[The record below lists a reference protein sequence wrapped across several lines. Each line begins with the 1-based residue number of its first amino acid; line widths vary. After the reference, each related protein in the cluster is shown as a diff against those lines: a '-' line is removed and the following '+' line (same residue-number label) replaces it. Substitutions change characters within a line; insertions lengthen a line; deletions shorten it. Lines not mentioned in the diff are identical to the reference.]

1 MLSFVT
7 ASMIQYVIDTET
19 KVYNLSSYMQAEQLN
34 LLPPFVM
41 EYDEYTFDMNYY
53 NYIFSNDLVF
63 MELMKVMMDIYS
75 GIDVC
80 ILIHDDDTHWFVA
93 ESLQQ

>member
-7 ASMIQYVIDTET
+7 ASMIQYVIDAET

-41 EYDEYTFDMNYY
+41 EYDEYTFDTPRDYY
-53 NYIFSNDLVF
+53 VTLSSKGAKDKLTHAGIYGINESYDGYIFRYRCLYPNP
-63 MELMKVMMDIYS
+63 
-75 GIDVC
+75 
-80 ILIHDDDTHWFVA
+80 
-93 ESLQQ
+93 

>member
-7 ASMIQYVIDTET
+7 ASMIHYVIDAET

-53 NYIFSNDLVF
+53 IR
-63 MELMKVMMDIYS
+63 
-75 GIDVC
+75 
-80 ILIHDDDTHWFVA
+80 
-93 ESLQQ
+93 

>member
-7 ASMIQYVIDTET
+7 ASMIHYVIDAET

-53 NYIFSNDLVF
+53 NYIFSNDLVLF
-63 MELMKVMMDIYS
+63 GV
-75 GIDVC
+75 
-80 ILIHDDDTHWFVA
+80 T
-93 ESLQQ
+93 SLQL